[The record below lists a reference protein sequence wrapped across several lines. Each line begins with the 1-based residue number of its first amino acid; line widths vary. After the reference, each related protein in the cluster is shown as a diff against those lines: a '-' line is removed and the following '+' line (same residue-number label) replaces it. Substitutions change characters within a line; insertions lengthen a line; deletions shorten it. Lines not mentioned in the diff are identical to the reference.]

1 MSFRK
6 EIKLKIDS
14 SKLIEFKNFLIE
26 KQFDEQFPERLIESI
41 YFDNQNFDMFIDSIE
56 GTIPRKKIRIRS
68 YNKMNRYFYEEKIS
82 SFENRFKTSKLLDDH
97 QKLLKD
103 GTLDKS
109 YGICKNKLTVS
120 YLRKYY
126 KLNEFRV
133 TIDRCLKFKKFS
145 KNFRLINKYESQ
157 DIAVEVKCPAETPN
171 EKIFKI
177 FPFEQIRFSKYS
189 EAIEKLKLV

>member
-14 SKLIEFKNFLIE
+14 SKLIEFKNFLVE

-133 TIDRCLKFKKFS
+133 TIDRCLKFKKYS